1 MQIRNRIR
9 ELRLVRAGD
18 LKSNPKNWRTHP
30 PLQRKALAA
39 VLADVGYADALLV
52 RETPE
57 GLVLIDGHLR
67 AEVTPD
73 AEVPV
78 LVLDVTEQE
87 ADKILLTLDPL
98 AGMAEAD
105 AAQLE
110 SLLGTVQFEDESL
123 IKMLAELAE
132 QHDLAPLHDEDA
144 DQEEPSTIDER
155 WCVVVECT
163 DEADQKAFYEQTKQ
177 EGRSCRL
184 LTL

>member
-1 MQIRNRIR
+1 M
-9 ELRLVRAGD
+9 L
-18 LKSNPKNWRTHP
+18 S
-30 PLQRKALAA
+30 
-39 VLADVGYADALLV
+39 DVGYADALLA
-52 RETPE
+52 RETPD

-78 LVLDVTEQE
+78 LVLDVSEQE

-98 AGMAEAD
+98 AGMADAD
-105 AAQLE
+105 ASQLE
-110 SLLGTVQFEDESL
+110 SLFGTVQFEDESL

-132 QHDLAPLHDEDA
+132 KHDLAPLADENM
-144 DQEEPSTIDER
+144 DQEEPTTIDER

-163 DEADQKAFYEQTKQ
+163 DEEDQKAFYNQVKQ